1 MEIYLDELT
10 KDEAPDEL
18 ESKFNIIKSIASG
31 SFGTVI
37 QAVEKSTNREV
48 AVKVI
53 NKSGARPSLISKMKE
68 EISILKQLKHENIVQ
83 FFGYIETNS
92 KLYIIME
99 FIKSGTLS
107 HWIKT
112 HIEHITEEQAAIII
126 GRLLSAV
133 EYLHLKQICHRD
145 IKPENI
151 MLNNYNDL
159 TSLKLIDFGL
169 SAQHFDSFENSDYC
183 GTLLYMAPEQIEKKL
198 YSKTVDIWSIGVI
211 MFMLLNQGKH
221 PFYIKGDKRKGYIQK
236 LKNTKITLFNKCS
249 PMAEVLLRK
258 LLEPNPSWRY
268 TADKA
273 IKHPW
278 ITRKVND
285 EVPLTMN
292 DVLSKRNYKKCGK
305 EIVMLSLFL
314 NYYKKK
320 EVLKNKSTLNGV
332 DNVLLKGSAKKKNK
346 IYKIT
351 SAYINRVNTYSKE
364 KKDKISK
371 IKERSLEII
380 ISSDEDNSMIF
391 SKPRK
396 RPSDASVISS
406 KSSKTDLMSKHHSKK
421 SNNNLIT
428 TKILNA
434 PPQKPKNSIPPK
446 KQPLIL
452 KTDKFISQMNT
463 HRYMNDSN
471 SMKQSVV
478 LQPKQKNSDF
488 NKLRVSRNI
497 GIMQTSMNLK
507 NSSSGKIKKTES
519 NKLTIPHHGKNE
531 NILTTSVN
539 NNNIIFK
546 FSPIKLMEEPFPNVK
561 TISPKKR
568 YTNNTIHKKV
578 ASEMESDNFSI
589 VPLILPNINVRER
602 KMKCKVGNF

>member
-18 ESKFNIIKSIASG
+18 ESKFNIVKSIASG

-169 SAQHFDSFENSDYC
+169 SAQHFDSFEYSDYC

-320 EVLKNKSTLNGV
+320 EVLKNKTTLNGV
-332 DNVLLKGSAKKKNK
+332 ENVLLKGSAKKKNK

-351 SAYINRVNTYSKE
+351 SAYINRVNTYTKE
-364 KKDKISK
+364 KRDKISK
-371 IKERSLEII
+371 IKERSLEIM
-380 ISSDEDNSMIF
+380 ISSDEDSSMIF

-406 KSSKTDLMSKHHSKK
+406 KSSKTDLMLKHHSKK

-434 PPQKPKNSIPPK
+434 PPQKPKNPIPPK
-446 KQPLIL
+446 KQALIFY
-452 KTDKFISQMNT
+452 KD
-463 HRYMNDSN
+463 R
-471 SMKQSVV
+471 
-478 LQPKQKNSDF
+478 
-488 NKLRVSRNI
+488 
-497 GIMQTSMNLK
+497 
-507 NSSSGKIKKTES
+507 
-519 NKLTIPHHGKNE
+519 
-531 NILTTSVN
+531 
-539 NNNIIFK
+539 
-546 FSPIKLMEEPFPNVK
+546 
-561 TISPKKR
+561 
-568 YTNNTIHKKV
+568 
-578 ASEMESDNFSI
+578 
-589 VPLILPNINVRER
+589 
-602 KMKCKVGNF
+602 

>member
-18 ESKFNIIKSIASG
+18 ESKFNIVKSIASD

-169 SAQHFDSFENSDYC
+169 SAQHFDSFEYSDYC

-221 PFYIKGDKRKGYIQK
+221 PFYIKGDKR
-236 LKNTKITLFNKCS
+236 
-249 PMAEVLLRK
+249 
-258 LLEPNPSWRY
+258 
-268 TADKA
+268 
-273 IKHPW
+273 
-278 ITRKVND
+278 
-285 EVPLTMN
+285 
-292 DVLSKRNYKKCGK
+292 
-305 EIVMLSLFL
+305 
-314 NYYKKK
+314 
-320 EVLKNKSTLNGV
+320 
-332 DNVLLKGSAKKKNK
+332 
-346 IYKIT
+346 
-351 SAYINRVNTYSKE
+351 
-364 KKDKISK
+364 
-371 IKERSLEII
+371 
-380 ISSDEDNSMIF
+380 
-391 SKPRK
+391 
-396 RPSDASVISS
+396 
-406 KSSKTDLMSKHHSKK
+406 
-421 SNNNLIT
+421 
-428 TKILNA
+428 
-434 PPQKPKNSIPPK
+434 
-446 KQPLIL
+446 
-452 KTDKFISQMNT
+452 
-463 HRYMNDSN
+463 
-471 SMKQSVV
+471 
-478 LQPKQKNSDF
+478 
-488 NKLRVSRNI
+488 
-497 GIMQTSMNLK
+497 
-507 NSSSGKIKKTES
+507 
-519 NKLTIPHHGKNE
+519 
-531 NILTTSVN
+531 
-539 NNNIIFK
+539 
-546 FSPIKLMEEPFPNVK
+546 
-561 TISPKKR
+561 
-568 YTNNTIHKKV
+568 
-578 ASEMESDNFSI
+578 
-589 VPLILPNINVRER
+589 
-602 KMKCKVGNF
+602 